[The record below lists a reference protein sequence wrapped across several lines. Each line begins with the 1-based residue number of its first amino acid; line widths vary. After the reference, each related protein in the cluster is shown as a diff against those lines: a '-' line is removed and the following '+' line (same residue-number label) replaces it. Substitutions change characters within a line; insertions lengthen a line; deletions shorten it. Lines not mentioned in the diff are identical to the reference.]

1 MTAIPESWLKA
12 EQVLVHGED
21 GDGRRVAVEDWKA
34 RHVDPEWADFSLT
47 VCREGC
53 LWTEVVSALAEA
65 APMGAAR
72 VVVVPQADNLLAKPK
87 ELPAP
92 VQTLLKQPIPD
103 TRLLLICRS
112 ALPAGPGRPLGSKP
126 WSDWLKEGRVL
137 KVGTLESGEAAA
149 FVESLAREK
158 GLRLEMGLAATL
170 AARVGGNP
178 AILRRTLELLDLLAD
193 DRKVDADRVNQATFR
208 LAEQNLFAW
217 SQAWQKGQ
225 VVQALAALRQALE
238 DDPGNAPLQLLGQ
251 ARKEVD
257 RLGRLL
263 EWRESGDSASNP
275 AAALGL
281 GPKQAWLVDG
291 LQRTLDRIRP
301 AGLRR
306 LMAQVNQADRDLKGM
321 AVPGSGSV
329 LTSLTLELCRAWG
342 GR

>member
-1 MTAIPESWLKA
+1 MTALPEAWLKA

-21 GDGRRVAVEDWKA
+21 GDGRRLAVEAWKS

-53 LWTEVVSALAEA
+53 LWTEVVSALSEA
-65 APMGAAR
+65 APLGAAR

-87 ELPAP
+87 DLPPP
-92 VQTLLKQPIPD
+92 VQALLKNPIPD
-103 TRLLLICRS
+103 TRLLLICRG
-112 ALPAGPGRPLGSKP
+112 ALLAGPGRSLGAKP
-126 WSDWLKEGRVL
+126 WSDWMKEGRVL
-137 KVGTLESGEAAA
+137 KVGVLEAGEGAA

-158 GLRLEMGLAATL
+158 GLRLDMGLASTL
-170 AARVGGNP
+170 VARVGGNP
-178 AILRRTLELLDLLAD
+178 GVLRRTLEMLDLLAE

-208 LAEQNLFAW
+208 LAEQNLYAW

-225 VVQALAALRQALE
+225 AAQALAALRQALE
-238 DDPGNAPLQLLGQ
+238 DEPLEAPLQLLGQ
-251 ARKEVD
+251 ARREVD

-263 EWRESGDSASNP
+263 ELRESGQPSVNP
-275 AAALGL
+275 AALGL
-281 GPKQAWLVDG
+281 GPKQAWLVEG

-321 AVPGSGSV
+321 TIPGSGTA

>member
-1 MTAIPESWLKA
+1 MSGPQDSWLRA
-12 EQVLVHGED
+12 EQALLHGED
-21 GDGRRVAVEDWKA
+21 GDGRRTAVDAWKA
-34 RHVDPEWADFSLT
+34 RHVDPEWTDFSLT

-53 LWTEVVSALAEA
+53 LWTEVVSALSEA
-65 APMGAAR
+65 APLGAAR

-87 ELPAP
+87 DLPAP
-92 VQTLLKQPIPD
+92 VQALLKNPIPD
-103 TRLLLICRS
+103 TRLLLICRG
-112 ALPAGPGRPLGSKP
+112 ALAAGPGRPLGAKP

-137 KVGTLESGEAAA
+137 KVGVLEPGEATA

-158 GLRLEMGLAATL
+158 GLRLEMGLASTL

-178 AILRRTLELLDLLAD
+178 GVLRRTLELLDLMAD
-193 DRKVDADRVNQATFR
+193 DRKVDAERVNQATFR

-225 VVQALAALRQALE
+225 APQALAALKQALE
-238 DDPGNAPLQLLGQ
+238 DHPDAAPLQLLGQ
-251 ARKEVD
+251 ARKEID

-263 EWRESGDSASNP
+263 ELRESGASGNP

-281 GPKQAWLVDG
+281 GPKQGWLVEG
-291 LQRTLDRIRP
+291 LERTLDRIRP
-301 AGLRR
+301 VGLRR

-321 AVPGSGSV
+321 AVSGSGTA